1 MAEENVI
8 GLAMQL
14 DVTDLKTGIK
24 EANKIIASSKDEF
37 KNATAGMDMWSK
49 SSEGLN
55 AKLGQLGKQLS
66 AQEKIA
72 AGYEAEIARVS
83 AQEGDHSEQLKK
95 LQSQLQK
102 AQSAIKTTQSQ
113 MSHYS
118 DSLAEVQRAEK
129 DANSKLGKLTKTIAD
144 QKKEL
149 NNLTKDYKSAVL
161 QYGKNSREAKEL
173 AKKIKDLSGEIEDN
187 EEKVEDAESAFESL
201 GKKISDVGNQAAEK
215 ATKGLAKI
223 GTAVAGLVAGFLA
236 TAEATRE
243 LRTNMGKV
251 STAFEEAGFSAEQA
265 GKTYSEFYGILGDDG
280 KTTEAINHLAKL
292 ASSEEDLA
300 KWANIASGVMGTFG
314 DSLPI
319 ESLTEAA
326 NETAK
331 TGEVAGS
338 LADALNWAGVSQDK
352 FQESL
357 DECNTEQERNALIT
371 ETLTGLYGEVGK
383 TYQETNKDIIEQNKA
398 QADLSATMAEVGALA
413 EPVMTQFK
421 QMGAEIAKALLPVVE
436 KIIPAIKENLPIILG
451 VLGSLVA
458 VIGAVN
464 AALLINKTI
473 TNAIIVAQKLQAA
486 WTGAVTAA
494 QWLLNAAM
502 TANPIGLVVAAIGAL
517 VVAFIALWK
526 NSEAFREFWI
536 DLWNSITKY
545 VGIAIDGIKKAW
557 NGITKFFSD
566 TFNTIID
573 VFKSLPGK
581 MKDVGKNL
589 VEGLW
594 NGIKDM
600 TSWIVDKVKGFGDT
614 VLGGIKKFFGIHSPS
629 TVMAEVGGYMTEG
642 MAEGIESGTDRVV
655 EAGENVGNELIN
667 AVDGV
672 SDSMTAEGEKLGS
685 NITKGV
691 EKGLSSSLTSFD
703 DLTKK
708 IERQKEQVLKLQS
721 EYKSAVMTFGQ
732 TSTQAFDVAKRIF
745 NLSQE
750 LEANESKVNSLNA
763 SYENFNETLAKQSQ
777 VEINNLVSKNEALQ
791 KQINEVYDEL
801 NKLPVQNAGATQV
814 YMNRIASLKGQI
826 AENNKEIEKY
836 QSNIDILTKKQ
847 KEAAAASA
855 AASAVVEKSKN
866 AYEKLLDTIK
876 EQEDSLEQ
884 LKTQY
889 ASELMAG
896 RTKEAEDLAIKIKN
910 LNAQLSANKK
920 QAEELSAAYD
930 SLFGSGEITTPEI
943 DSRSAWQKW
952 IDNME
957 EALGMSEEK
966 LKSWSE
972 GAGKYISKIGS
983 YFESVGGKITET
995 MSVMNDY
1002 FAQQAEQRTK
1012 EIEDKLS
1019 KLEEEKNAELA
1030 VVNESTNTQLADLD
1044 ALYDKQQIS
1053 AEEYRKQRT
1062 KIEKSLAAT
1071 TKKIN
1076 EEKAAEEQKLLAE
1089 KDRLARKQFEAEKA
1103 NSIAMTVINGAQA
1116 IIKGFAQLGPI
1127 AGAVNAAIQA
1137 GLTAVQIATIAG
1149 QKYVPAMAKGGIVD
1163 KATFAMIGEDGKEA
1177 VMPLENNT
1185 GWIEELAGKLNS
1197 IMNKDL
1203 AGNFGR
1209 MSAVPEYAMASGA
1222 VTNNFTQVINAP
1234 KQPSRHELYRDT
1246 RNLLALK
1253 R

>member
-95 LQSQLQK
+95 LQGQLQK
-102 AQSAIKTTQSQ
+102 AQNAIKTTQSQ

-129 DANSKLGKLTKTIAD
+129 DANSELGKLTKTITE

-149 NNLTKDYKSAVL
+149 SNLTKDYKSSVL
-161 QYGKNSREAKEL
+161 QFGKNSSEAKEL
-173 AKKIKDLSGEIEDN
+173 AKKIKDLSGEIESN
-187 EEKVEDAESAFESL
+187 EKKVNDAESAFDSL

-265 GKTYSEFYGILGDDG
+265 RKTYSEFYGILGDDG

-357 DECNTEQERNALIT
+357 DECSTEQERNALIT
-371 ETLTGLYGEVGK
+371 KTLTGLYGEAGK

-398 QADLSATMAEVGALA
+398 QADLSATMAEVGAMA

-436 KIIPAIKENLPIILG
+436 KIIPAIKENLPVILG

-473 TNAIIVAQKLQAA
+473 TNAIIVAQKLQAV

-536 DLWNSITKY
+536 DLWDSITKY

-557 NGITKFFSD
+557 SGITKFFTD

-642 MAEGIESGTDRVV
+642 MAEGIEGGTDRVV

-667 AVDGV
+667 TVDGV

-685 NITKGV
+685 NVTKGV

-876 EQEDSLEQ
+876 AQEDSLEQ

-896 RTKEAEDLAIKIKN
+896 RTKEAEDLAVKIKN
-910 LNAQLSANKK
+910 LNAQLSANKEK
-920 QAEELSAAYD
+920 AEELSAAYD
-930 SLFGSGEITTPEI
+930 SLFGSGKITTPEI

-952 IDNME
+952 IDDME

-1053 AEEYRKQRT
+1053 AEEYRKKRT

-1163 KATFAMIGEDGKEA
+1163 KATFAMIGENGKEA

-1209 MSAVPEYAMASGA
+1209 MSAVPEYAMASSA